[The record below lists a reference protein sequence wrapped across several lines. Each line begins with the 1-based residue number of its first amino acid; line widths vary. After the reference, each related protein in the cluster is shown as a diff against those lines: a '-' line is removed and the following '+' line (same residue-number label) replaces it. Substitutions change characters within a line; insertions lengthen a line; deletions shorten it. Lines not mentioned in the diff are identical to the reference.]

1 LLTDQTPC
9 CFINT
14 RAAGIGRR
22 GRDGFVHPGRVV
34 RAQNLFLE
42 RQGAMIR
49 LPSIRKKLVAV
60 VMATTLAALVVS
72 VGLVIGYDLRS
83 YHRSLVNDLST
94 QAELVGHM
102 TSAALAF
109 DDARLAGENLALLR
123 TRPMV
128 DAAAIYDDR
137 GRLFASY
144 AADGAGAIFPARA
157 ENAAARIEGDHL
169 VVFRP
174 VVENGETV
182 GTVWLRAEN
191 RLLARTLDYLAIALA
206 VTLLAMAIA
215 YLVMRRLGRVIT
227 APILAITEI
236 AHDVVATRDYSRRAP
251 RISNDEAAE
260 LVDSF
265 NAMLSEIESRTRE
278 LEDSNATIAREAQE
292 RSRAQQEVMRLNE
305 QLEHRVDERTLQ
317 LALANAE
324 LANAI
329 DEARNANQAKSA
341 FLSSMSHEL
350 RTPLNAILG
359 FAQILT
365 SEALPTT
372 DAQKKEFSS
381 HILKSGRHLLTLINE
396 ILDLAK
402 VESGTIPLSMEP
414 VALGEIL
421 EECRTMIEPL
431 AAGRGIRV
439 LFPEQ
444 VDAVLLADRT
454 RLKQVLLNLLSNA
467 VKYNR
472 EAGAVVLDCAHAA
485 PGRLRISVQDT
496 GMGLRPDQLDS
507 LFQPF
512 NRLGQEA
519 GAQEGTGIG
528 LVVTRRLVELM
539 GGAIQVSSSPG
550 VGSVFSIELGTT
562 APLAGPNMFEGGV
575 AAPPPERAAG
585 APHLVLYIE
594 DNPANLKLVEEI
606 VRFRPDLHLIAAG
619 DGPGGLALV
628 RERHPDII
636 LMDINLPGMSGYEV
650 LAELRGD
657 PQTAAIPA
665 IALSANAMAGD
676 IERGLAAGF
685 FRYLTK
691 PVDIDKFNE
700 AIDGTLARLA
710 AKKGQE
716 T

>member
-1 LLTDQTPC
+1 
-9 CFINT
+9 
-14 RAAGIGRR
+14 
-22 GRDGFVHPGRVV
+22 
-34 RAQNLFLE
+34 
-42 RQGAMIR
+42 MIR

-60 VMATTLAALVVS
+60 VMATTLAAVLVS
-72 VGLVIGYDLRS
+72 VGLIIGYDLRT
-83 YHRSLVNDLST
+83 YQRNLVNDLST

-128 DAAAIYDDR
+128 RSAAIFDEG

-144 AADGAGAIFPARA
+144 VAKGALSTLPAAPGAPGAALD
-157 ENAAARIEGDHL
+157 GDH
-169 VVFRP
+169 VVLYRP
-174 VVENGETV
+174 IVENGETV

-191 RLLARTLDYLAIALA
+191 RLLARTLDYLGIALG
-206 VTLLAMAIA
+206 VTLLALAVA
-215 YLVMRRLGRVIT
+215 YLLMRRIGSVIT
-227 APILAITEI
+227 TPIVAVTGI
-236 AHDVVATRDYSRRAP
+236 AREVVATRDYSRRAP
-251 RISNDEAAE
+251 RIGNDEAAE
-260 LVDSF
+260 LADSF
-265 NAMLSEIESRTRE
+265 NAMLGEIEGRTRE
-278 LEDSNATIAREAQE
+278 LEGSNAEIAREANE
-292 RSRAQQEVMRLNE
+292 RARAQQEIMRLNE

-365 SEALPTT
+365 SESLPTT
-372 DAQKKEFSS
+372 GAQKKEFAN

-402 VESGTIPLSMEP
+402 VESGTISLSMEP
-414 VALGEIL
+414 VALDEIL
-421 EECRTMIEPL
+421 QECRTMVEPL
-431 AAGRGIRV
+431 AAVRGIRV
-439 LFPEQ
+439 LFPDE
-444 VDAVLLADRT
+444 AGAMLLADRT

-467 VKYNR
+467 IKYNR
-472 EAGAVVLDCAHAA
+472 DAGAVVLDCTQVT
-485 PGRLRISVQDT
+485 PGRLRIAVQDT
-496 GMGLRPDQLDS
+496 GMGLRPDQVGA

-539 GGAIQVSSSPG
+539 GGTINVTSSPG
-550 VGSVFSIELGTT
+550 VGSVFSIELAST
-562 APLAGPNMFEGGV
+562 APMAGSIDPGTQ
-575 AAPPPERAAG
+575 APPAALERAAG
-585 APHLVLYIE
+585 APHLLLYVE

-606 VRFRPDLHLIAAG
+606 VRFRPDLRLLAAG
-619 DGPGGLALV
+619 DGPLGLSLA
-628 RERHPDII
+628 RTHRPEII
-636 LMDINLPGMSGYEV
+636 LMDLNLPGMSGIEV
-650 LAELRGD
+650 LRELRRD
-657 PQTAAIPA
+657 ARTSAIPV
-665 IALSANAMAGD
+665 IALTANAMASD
-676 IERGLAAGF
+676 VERGLEAGF

-691 PVDIDKFNE
+691 PIDIDKFNE
-700 AIDGTLARLA
+700 AIDGTLAWLRTTGGVA
-710 AKKGQE
+710 

>member
-1 LLTDQTPC
+1 
-9 CFINT
+9 
-14 RAAGIGRR
+14 
-22 GRDGFVHPGRVV
+22 
-34 RAQNLFLE
+34 
-42 RQGAMIR
+42 MIR

-83 YHRSLVNDLST
+83 YHRSLINDLST

-102 TSAALAF
+102 TSAALSF

-123 TRPMV
+123 TRPLV

-144 AADGAGAIFPARA
+144 AAGGAGAVFPARA
-157 ENAAARIEGDHL
+157 ESAGARIEGDHI

-174 VVENGETV
+174 IAENGETV

-215 YLVMRRLGRVIT
+215 YLVMRRLGRIIT
-227 APILAITEI
+227 APIVAITEI
-236 AHDVVATRDYSRRAP
+236 AHDVVVTRDYSRRAP

-365 SEALPTT
+365 SAALPTT
-372 DAQKKEFSS
+372 DAQKKEFAS

-402 VESGTIPLSMEP
+402 VESGTIPLTMEP

-439 LFPEQ
+439 LFPDAVE
-444 VDAVLLADRT
+444 AVLLADRT

-472 EAGAVVLDCAHAA
+472 EAGAVVLDCAQAG

-539 GGAIQVSSSPG
+539 GGAIHVSSSPG
-550 VGSVFSIELGTT
+550 VGSVFAIELDTT
-562 APLAGPNMFEGGV
+562 ARSTDSGARDGAMA
-575 AAPPPERAAG
+575 AAPVGRAAG

-619 DGPGGLALV
+619 DGPGGLALA
-628 RERHPDII
+628 RERRPDII

-650 LAELRGD
+650 LAELKRD
-657 PQTAAIPA
+657 PQMAATPA

-676 IERGLAAGF
+676 VERGLAAGF

-700 AIDGTLARLA
+700 AIDGTLAQLA
-710 AKKGQE
+710 ARKGQA